1 MAVATEQFT
10 GVFNSDPTHSSF
22 EFGVKHMKVANFR
35 SRFSDVSAQL
45 RGDETGLRLVGNA
58 KVESISIHNPPEF
71 RAHVVG
77 GADFFDGDNHPEINF
92 SSTGIDLSDDG
103 TFTLEGELTIK
114 GVSKPITATGD
125 YQEPIEDPYGFTRTA
140 LELHATVDRRDWGM
154 DWQAPLP
161 KGGDVLGYDVELSVH
176 LELIKQA

>member
-1 MAVATEQFT
+1 MAVATQQFT

-35 SRFSDVSAQL
+35 SRFSDVTAQL
-45 RGDETGLRLVGNA
+45 TGHDSGLELAGRA
-58 KVESISIHNPPEF
+58 RVESISIENPPEF

-77 GADFFDGDNHPEINF
+77 GADFFDADNHPEITF
-92 SSTGIDLSDDG
+92 SSTSIDLSDDG
-103 TFTLEGELTIK
+103 KVALEGELTIK
-114 GVSKPITATGD
+114 GISRPITASGE

-140 LELHATVDRRDWGM
+140 LELHAKVDRRDWGM

-161 KGGDVLGYDVELSVH
+161 KGGDVLGYEVDLSVH
-176 LELIKQA
+176 LELIKQG